1 MDIKLT
7 IGVSTNT
14 SNLDRL
20 NDKLSRYADMI
31 DRRIDFLVSYQ
42 SKEARVYSSD
52 HPRVT
57 FTRCES
63 VGLSENRNTCIHI
76 AQGEYIWF
84 QDDDIEIDLDNI
96 SSILAEIVH
105 ENKDLYFVKIG
116 SLEEKNALYK
126 NYSFFK
132 KHSSL
137 NFLKISSI
145 EIIVKVSFIKE
156 HKINFDRSLGLGT
169 QLPCCEENKFILDCF
184 NHSASIFYVDCVA
197 CYHTTLLSNRNI
209 DYMKSMQAKGYLL
222 SFVPHWLAIVL
233 FIRWGI
239 RFSKI
244 SELSLFMC
252 FRLLLQGYFIRQKAR

>member
-1 MDIKLT
+1 MSVSLENTIKKTFDLLSQSRRYRFLIISQGEEYDLVEIKSDVLT
-7 IGVSTNT
+7 IIKSTT
-14 SNLDRL
+14 
-20 NDKLSRYADMI
+20 I
-31 DRRIDFLVSYQ
+31 
-42 SKEARVYSSD
+42 
-52 HPRVT
+52 
-57 FTRCES
+57 
-63 VGLSENRNTCIHI
+63 GLSKSRNIAIENINS
-76 AQGEYIWF
+76 GWIWF
-84 QDDDIEIDLDNI
+84 QDDDIQLNIDNI
-96 SSILAEIVH
+96 DTLHDIILEKKSDI
-105 ENKDLYFVKIG
+105 YFVKIG
-116 SLEEKNALYK
+116 SLEQKDALYK
-126 NYSFFK
+126 SYSHYK
-132 KHSSL
+132 KHSRF

-145 EIIVKVSFIKE
+145 EIIVNAEFVKENQIK
-156 HKINFDRSLGLGT
+156 FDESLGLGT

-222 SFVPHWLAIVL
+222 SFVPHWLAIFL